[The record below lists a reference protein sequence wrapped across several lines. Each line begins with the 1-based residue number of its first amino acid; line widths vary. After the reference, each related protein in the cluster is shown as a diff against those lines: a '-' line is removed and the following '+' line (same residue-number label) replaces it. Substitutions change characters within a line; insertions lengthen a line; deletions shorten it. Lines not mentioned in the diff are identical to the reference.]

1 MALKLTDIATEA
13 EIHAECKEDHGPFA
27 YERDDGGFS
36 IWMHGHYSTGEMEW
50 ASRAL
55 AEANKF
61 FVPLEVWPLR
71 QEWVKVWKAFKQDPS
86 PRLMSAIQQIAK
98 AMKEAA

>member
-13 EIHAECKEDHGPFA
+13 EIHAECVEDHSPFT
-27 YERDDGGFS
+27 YIREDDGFS
-36 IWMHGHYSTGEMEW
+36 ISMNGHYSAGELAW
-50 ASRAL
+50 AGRTL

-61 FVPLEVWPLR
+61 YVPLAHWPLR
-71 QEWVKVWKAFKQDPS
+71 QEYVRAWRAFKQNPT

>member
-27 YERDDGGFS
+27 YERDDGGFA
-36 IWMHGHYSTGEMEW
+36 IH
-50 ASRAL
+50 ASGFYTEAELEYLLRAL
-55 AEANKF
+55 REANKF
-61 FVPLEVWPLR
+61 FVPKSKWDTRLQYVR
-71 QEWVKVWKAFKQDPS
+71 AWKAFKQGPT

-98 AMKEAA
+98 AMRSQA

>member
-1 MALKLTDIATEA
+1 MAFKLTDIATEA
-13 EIHAECKEDHGPFA
+13 EIHAECKEDHSAFE
-27 YERDDGGFS
+27 YTREDGGFS
-36 IWMHGHYSTGEMEW
+36 IWMYGHYSAGELEW
-50 ASRAL
+50 ASRVL

-71 QEWVKVWKAFKQDPS
+71 QEWVKVWKAFKQNPT

>member
-13 EIHAECKEDHGPFA
+13 EIHAECVEDHSPFE
-27 YERDDGGFS
+27 YIREDGGFS
-36 IWMHGHYSTGEMEW
+36 IWMYGYCSADEMEW

-71 QEWVKVWKAFKQDPS
+71 QEYVRAWRAFKQNPTPS
-86 PRLMSAIQQIAK
+86 MMSVIQQLTKKI
-98 AMKEAA
+98 KEQK

>member
-13 EIHAECKEDHGPFA
+13 EIHAERVEDHSHFS
-27 YERDDGGFS
+27 YIREDGGFS
-36 IWMHGHYSTGEMEW
+36 VYMSGHYSAGELEW
-50 ASRAL
+50 ASRVL

-71 QEWVKVWKAFKQDPS
+71 QEWVKVWKAFKQNPT

>member
-13 EIHAECKEDHGPFA
+13 EIHAECVEDHSPFE
-27 YERDDGGFS
+27 YIREDGGFS
-36 IWMHGHYSTGEMEW
+36 ISMNGHYSAGELEW
-50 ASRAL
+50 ASRVL

-71 QEWVKVWKAFKQDPS
+71 QEYVRAWRAFKQNPTPS
-86 PRLMSAIQQIAK
+86 MMSVIQQLTKKI
-98 AMKEAA
+98 KEQK

>member
-27 YERDDGGFS
+27 YERDDGGFAIHAS
-36 IWMHGHYSTGEMEW
+36 GFYTEAELEW

-61 FVPLEVWPLR
+61 FVPLEAWLLR
-71 QEWVKVWKAFKQDPS
+71 QEWVKVWKAFKQDPT
-86 PRLMSAIQQIAK
+86 PRLMRAIQQIAK